1 MPNRRDSVLDGT
13 LQAELLHREL
23 KTQEQLQKGSGCVD
37 IFSIILQLEIE
48 LVFRPLRGL
57 LGAYVPGSSPG
68 ILITT
73 ERQLS
78 IQRFTGAHEL
88 GHFWM
93 KHQLSLDDEGILKRN
108 PFISRRYSLQ
118 EVAADTFAAMFLMP
132 EWLVAYHADKQHW
145 NWQSLSEPSNVY
157 QLSLRLGTSYE
168 AMASALLKYGTFDRS
183 TFNQVVATQPKRIKR
198 SLLGAYEID
207 DWHPNVWLLTER
219 DEGTVIHG
227 EPNDIFI
234 VRLKENSS
242 AGYLWNL
249 DELKREGFV
258 VVNDERRIPPADE
271 GIGGAVD
278 RVLTARSQAP
288 LLGEIN
294 AVHARPWDPADTIAY
309 FSFTY
314 DLRGKESGMSRVER
328 ERPVAA

>member
-1 MPNRRDSVLDGT
+1 MPNKRDSVLDGT

-23 KTQEQLQKGSGCVD
+23 KTRDQLQQSSACVD

-57 LGAYVPGSSPG
+57 LGAYVPEPSPG

-78 IQRFTGAHEL
+78 IQRFTAAHEL

-93 KHQLSLDDEGILKRN
+93 KHQLSLDDEGILERN
-108 PFISRRYSLQ
+108 PFISHRYSLQ
-118 EVAADTFAAMFLMP
+118 EVAADSFAAMFLMP
-132 EWLVAYHADKQHW
+132 EWLVAYQADKQHW
-145 NWQSLSEPSNVY
+145 NWRSLSDPSNIY

-168 AMASALLKYGTFDRS
+168 AMTNALLKHGTFDRN
-183 TFNQVVATQPKRIKR
+183 TFDHVLATQPKKIKQ
-198 SLLGAYEID
+198 SLLGPYEID
-207 DWHPNVWLLTER
+207 DWRPNVWLLTER

-249 DELKREGFV
+249 DQLKREGFV
-258 VVNDERRIPPADE
+258 VVNDERRIPPAEE

-278 RVLTARSQAP
+278 RILTARSQAP
-288 LLGEIN
+288 LFGEIN
-294 AVHARPWDPADTIAY
+294 AVLARPWDPEDSISY

-328 ERPVAA
+328 GRPVAA

>member
-1 MPNRRDSVLDGT
+1 
-13 LQAELLHREL
+13 
-23 KTQEQLQKGSGCVD
+23 
-37 IFSIILQLEIE
+37 
-48 LVFRPLRGL
+48 
-57 LGAYVPGSSPG
+57 
-68 ILITT
+68 
-73 ERQLS
+73 
-78 IQRFTGAHEL
+78 
-88 GHFWM
+88 
-93 KHQLSLDDEGILKRN
+93 
-108 PFISRRYSLQ
+108 
-118 EVAADTFAAMFLMP
+118 
-132 EWLVAYHADKQHW
+132 
-145 NWQSLSEPSNVY
+145 LSEPSNVY